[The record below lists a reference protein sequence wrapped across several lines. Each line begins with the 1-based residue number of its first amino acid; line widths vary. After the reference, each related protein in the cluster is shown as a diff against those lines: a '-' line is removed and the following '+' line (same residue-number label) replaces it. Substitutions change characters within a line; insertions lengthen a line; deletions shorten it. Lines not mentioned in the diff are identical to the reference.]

1 MVHEKWHMPWIKI
14 VIYTIM
20 VFLGLIALVPVYLV
34 LVNVT
39 RSTVEIQSGLSLLPS
54 VHLADNWRVLNMT
67 NLSLPRGYF
76 NSGYMAFLSA
86 VCVMYFSAMAAYG
99 IFMYHFRFRR
109 AVWGLILFVMFL
121 PASLSY
127 IGFHQAVSTMGLLNS
142 HIPLI
147 LPGIATPTAVFF
159 LRQYLMTLPAKE
171 LADVARIDGA
181 GELWTFNAIVLPI
194 MKPALATQGFFA
206 FVGSWN
212 NFFMPFIL
220 ITDWKLFTLPM
231 MVALLQTE
239 IHNVDFGSVY
249 LGLGV
254 SFLPIL
260 LVYTFFSRFIISGL
274 TMGSLK
280 E

>member
-1 MVHEKWHMPWIKI
+1 
-14 VIYTIM
+14 
-20 VFLGLIALVPVYLV
+20 
-34 LVNVT
+34 
-39 RSTVEIQSGLSLLPS
+39 
-54 VHLADNWRVLNMT
+54 
-67 NLSLPRGYF
+67 
-76 NSGYMAFLSA
+76 
-86 VCVMYFSAMAAYG
+86 
-99 IFMYHFRFRR
+99 
-109 AVWGLILFVMFL
+109 
-121 PASLSY
+121 
-127 IGFHQAVSTMGLLNS
+127 
-142 HIPLI
+142 
-147 LPGIATPTAVFF
+147 
-159 LRQYLMTLPAKE
+159 MTLPAKE

-181 GELWTFNAIVLPI
+181 GGYGPSTRLSSPI

-260 LVYTFFSRFIISGL
+260 LVYTFFHGLSSRG
-274 TMGSLK
+274 
-280 E
+280 